1 VALASLPTAWLDSL
15 IDKLRGEQ
23 QVFIL
28 RRSAGFAFSFLSL
41 LRAEPKNC
49 RPVMLPVAMTALFD
63 YASRGSKAGLLETEN
78 VDDMMVGDAWR
89 SVVHALNII
98 R

>member
-1 VALASLPTAWLDSL
+1 MCTANSNTLA
-15 IDKLRGEQ
+15 I

-49 RPVMLPVAMTALFD
+49 TPVMLPIAMTALFE
-63 YASRGSKAGLLETEN
+63 YASKGSNEKQDEILAG
-78 VDDMMVGDAWR
+78 DGWR
-89 SVVHALNII
+89 SVVHALNIV